1 MSSLKWLVLCFVW
14 VWSPRSVQGDGRQD
28 LLEQYASLMQLPS
41 TTLRQIETAVQEDRT
56 AQFTSQDASFLQIYI
71 RGFDG
76 LFRTKKTTTGI
87 PDDAGAPVSFKSR
100 LLGTFSSQLTQA
112 MPIPSRQQAPGQPG
126 NYEPPNDEVVTCS
139 SCY

>member
-1 MSSLKWLVLCFVW
+1 
-14 VWSPRSVQGDGRQD
+14 
-28 LLEQYASLMQLPS
+28 MQLPS
-41 TTLRQIETAVQEDRT
+41 TTLRQIETAVQADQPTQFT
-56 AQFTSQDASFLQIYI
+56 AQDDSFLQIYI

-112 MPIPSRQQAPGQPG
+112 MPIPSRQQGPGQPG
-126 NYEPPNDEVVTCS
+126 NYEPPNDELVSSTC
-139 SCY
+139 C